1 MGEILDW
8 AGENPHVSVPA
19 IVFGSVFGVGLI
31 VSLAAISPF
40 ALVAIASL
48 VFFAWLVV
56 RTGALTDNTGDDP
69 EPVPRPDPITEL
81 ERRYVRG
88 EISESEFEHRLST
101 LLDAD
106 ERAGRAAE
114 SEADRE
120 FEFATKR

>member
-1 MGEILDW
+1 MSGLLDW

-40 ALVAIASL
+40 ALVALSSL
-48 VFFAWLVV
+48 VFLVWLVV
-56 RTGALTDNTGDDP
+56 RTGALTGDERPEYEPEADP
-69 EPVPRPDPITEL
+69 VTEL

-88 EISESEFEHRLST
+88 EISEEEFEHRLSV

-106 ERAGRAAE
+106 ELAGRE
-114 SEADRE
+114 TSTERE
-120 FEFATKR
+120 IAMER

>member
-1 MGEILDW
+1 MSDILDW
-8 AGENPHVSVPA
+8 AGKNPHVSVPA

-56 RTGALTDNTGDDP
+56 RTGALAGPTEDDP
-69 EPVPRPDPITEL
+69 EPVSQPDPITEL

-88 EISESEFEHRLST
+88 EITEEEFEHRLTT

-106 ERAGRAAE
+106 ERVGRNAKPE
-114 SEADRE
+114 TERE
-120 FEFATKR
+120 YALETER